1 MFGVVPVA
9 GDGDCLFHALA
20 YLDHRDGGALRHEV
34 AEFMEAEACN
44 QVGFEGAW
52 LDEAEEL
59 YQGTWG
65 GHTAITAYSLLKQ
78 ARVEIHT
85 RRPDGTVEVTDASHE
100 NVRGNLRLPVRRVL
114 YSNQN
119 HYDALVEL
127 ADGHRDW
134 QPAWNQSAR
143 ARYFKEVAKT
153 EDFPSL
159 SVAAATAAA
168 NNKKGFNQPRPIRKQ
183 GQKPKGAQ
191 QQTTQTP
198 DAKQAAAPAPP
209 QPHPVL
215 RRLRGKQ
222 APPPELQDDIFTELD
237 RIPVL
242 AKTAHPHRKQEDMI
256 KDPLPKKNDDNNY
269 CRWYYKPVQA

>member
-1 MFGVVPVA
+1 MPPQDAAILLAVVPVA
-9 GDGDCLFHALA
+9 GDGNCLFHALA
-20 YLDHRDGGALRHEV
+20 YQDHRDGGALRHEV

-44 QVGFEGAW
+44 QAGFEGAW

-78 ARVEIHT
+78 VRVEIHT
-85 RRPDGTVEVTDASHE
+85 RKPDGTVEVTDASHE
-100 NVRGNLRLPVRRVL
+100 NVRGNFRLPVRRVL

-119 HYDALVEL
+119 HYDALMEL
-127 ADGHRDW
+127 ADGPHDW
-134 QPAWNQSAR
+134 QPAWNQPAP
-143 ARYFKEVAKT
+143 ARYFKEEAKT
-153 EDFPSL
+153 EEFPSL
-159 SVAAATAAA
+159 HAGAVAAATK
-168 NNKKGFNQPRPIRKQ
+168 NKKPARFTQPRPGRKQ
-183 GQKPKGAQ
+183 GQKPKRTQ
-191 QQTTQTP
+191 QQATQTP

-209 QPHPVL
+209 QPHPVR

-256 KDPLPKKNDDNNY
+256 KDFSFPKK
-269 CRWYYKPVQA
+269 K